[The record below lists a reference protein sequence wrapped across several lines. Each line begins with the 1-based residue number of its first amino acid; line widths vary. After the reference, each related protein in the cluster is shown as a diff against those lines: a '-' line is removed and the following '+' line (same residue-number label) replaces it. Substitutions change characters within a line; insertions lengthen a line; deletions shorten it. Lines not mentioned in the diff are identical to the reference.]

1 MVDVKLM
8 GSWSQPEAQ
17 WVVLTQACVSW
28 PIRVDSTL
36 YWGGFK
42 ESGAKTCFRQKG
54 ITDRLRKLLW
64 LLFFFFNIK
73 ACKLILAETQ
83 NENNEPEN
91 EDNMSPFNDCF
102 RVRLFVQFVLSWKKA
117 AATRF
122 TVGSRA
128 DLKLSDQGNTVH
140 TLQFGLAPRCESALS
155 AQEGP
160 LLFMPAMSRGRRN
173 RPSSAAL
180 RPRNYTSLQGL
191 PCRKGHFPIIPQSV
205 RPLLCTLMDQMD
217 RRLAPSALRPPPPS
231 LPPSLT
237 LLSSLCVLS
246 LPFPVCS
253 ALSLSSLPSLT
264 FSLHPVFSILCVA
277 VDKSLVISLWRTPA
291 PLRQPVVWFSLEL
304 IFRAEW
310 YFVCQCLCQSHTIRT
325 QRVFQPALKLFIL
338 FSCERM
344 ELSRCITDLSF
355 SGQAHC
361 FPWLPHLKSVETGL
375 FFFLHVYKWA
385 LFMNP
390 WGNAPFLK
398 GFKRILHYAQSGA
411 LDLCSI
417 FTHSIILRLIWYGWA
432 RCIWIAMVFIKMACQ
447 SAADGNNWSG
457 DERG

>member
-1 MVDVKLM
+1 MSCICTIYVYIHGRCQANGKLKPTGGPM
-8 GSWSQPEAQ
+8 SGADSGVCE
-17 WVVLTQACVSW
+17 LTNQSRQY
-28 PIRVDSTL
+28 IIL
-36 YWGGFK
+36 GGFK

-217 RRLAPSALRPPPPS
+217 RRLAPSALRPPPPLAPTQPHFIIQS
-231 LPPSLT
+231 LCTFSPFPSLLSPLSLLTSLSHVFPPS
-237 LLSSLCVLS
+237 C
-246 LPFPVCS
+246 FQ
-253 ALSLSSLPSLT
+253 
-264 FSLHPVFSILCVA
+264 H
-277 VDKSLVISLWRTPA
+277 
-291 PLRQPVVWFSLEL
+291 
-304 IFRAEW
+304 
-310 YFVCQCLCQSHTIRT
+310 FV
-325 QRVFQPALKLFIL
+325 
-338 FSCERM
+338 
-344 ELSRCITDLSF
+344 
-355 SGQAHC
+355 
-361 FPWLPHLKSVETGL
+361 
-375 FFFLHVYKWA
+375 
-385 LFMNP
+385 
-390 WGNAPFLK
+390 
-398 GFKRILHYAQSGA
+398 
-411 LDLCSI
+411 
-417 FTHSIILRLIWYGWA
+417 
-432 RCIWIAMVFIKMACQ
+432 
-447 SAADGNNWSG
+447 
-457 DERG
+457 RGCR